1 MNRPLQK
8 NNILLIILSI
18 FLLTAFFVGIY
29 FFLLYPKM
37 EKIKLKEMELQS
49 QEQLL
54 ATLKNKGENTEK
66 HPVEST
72 IHLQEQVPVKPMA
85 QQLLL
90 DIEKAEVVSGSFV
103 ANMTFQDGGVIELD
117 DNKNV
122 DAENSEEAETDGTAE
137 EESSTPLPE
146 GVEKIT
152 VNLTIESPSYFD
164 FESFLQILENLNR
177 IVVVEAIDFTA
188 NEEIIE
194 ESQENTPITYQV
206 TLSAFYMPTLSDLI
220 DQLPKIETPK
230 PANKKNP
237 FSSFGEYTNEKVQN
251 NQSKSINSSNNS
263 NVEIENG
270 EVEITD
276 SNGENDIVN
285 DRENTT
291 NHVVKPGDT
300 IYKLAIK
307 YYNSNN
313 GIEIIREANHLKDN
327 KIITG
332 QVLIIP
338 LAKNE

>member
-1 MNRPLQK
+1 MNRPLPK

-29 FFLLYPKM
+29 FFWFFPKM
-37 EKIKLKEMELQS
+37 EKVKLKEMELQS

-54 ATLKNKGENTEK
+54 SALKNKGEKTVK

-103 ANMTFQDGGVIELD
+103 ANMTFQDGEAIELD
-117 DNKNV
+117 DSQNV

-137 EESSTPLPE
+137 EEISTPLPV

-152 VNLTIESPSYFD
+152 VNLTIESQSYFE

-206 TLSAFYMPTLSDLI
+206 TLSAFYMPTLSDLLEH
-220 DQLPKIETPK
+220 LPKIETPK

-237 FSSFGEYTNEKVQN
+237 FSSFGEYSNEKVQN

-263 NVEIENG
+263 NVESENG
-270 EVEITD
+270 ETA
-276 SNGENDIVN
+276 IVN
-285 DRENTT
+285 EYENTT

-300 IYKLAIK
+300 IYNLAMK
-307 YYNSNN
+307 YYNSNK
-313 GIEIIREANHLKDN
+313 GIAIIREANQLKDN

-332 QVLIIP
+332 QALIIP

>member
-29 FFLLYPKM
+29 FFWLYPKT
-37 EKIKLKEMELQS
+37 EKVKLKEMELQS

-54 ATLKNKGENTEK
+54 AALKNKGENTEK
-66 HPVEST
+66 HSVEST

-103 ANMTFQDGGVIELD
+103 ANMTFQDGEAIELD
-117 DNKNV
+117 DSQNV

-152 VNLTIESPSYFD
+152 VNLTIESQSYFE

-194 ESQENTPITYQV
+194 ESQENTPIIYQV

-220 DQLPKIETPK
+220 EQLPKIETPK

-237 FSSFGEYTNEKVQN
+237 FSSFGEYSNEKVQN
-251 NQSKSINSSNNS
+251 NQSNSINSSNNS
-263 NVEIENG
+263 NVESENG
-270 EVEITD
+270 ETA
-276 SNGENDIVN
+276 IVN
-285 DRENTT
+285 ENENTT

-300 IYKLAIK
+300 IYNLAMK
-307 YYNSNN
+307 YYHSNK
-313 GIEIIREANHLKDN
+313 GIAIIREANRLKDN